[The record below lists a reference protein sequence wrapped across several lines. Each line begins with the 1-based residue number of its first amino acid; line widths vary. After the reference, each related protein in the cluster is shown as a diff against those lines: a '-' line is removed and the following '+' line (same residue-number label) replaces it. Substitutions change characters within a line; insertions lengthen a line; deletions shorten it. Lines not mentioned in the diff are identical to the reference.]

1 MKKIISFALALMLI
15 MSLTACGQN
24 SAESS
29 SRTPESST
37 DQTKTSTK
45 APVPGNTDP
54 VEASSQTPADTKAD
68 QTEASTK
75 APETT
80 APATTEE
87 AVVKKDLSVDEVGLI
102 NVPHSKGSFRSA
114 AVILMS
120 NPSSGITYDRV
131 KLTVS
136 FYDEKDNFMEAV
148 KYRLTPA
155 VRPGDQVPFRVDCTE
170 KYTLKAAR
178 AEVNIDSFET
188 LDNKQL
194 QREIDGKRVSL
205 VDDGTLFELTK
216 QNFTRKST
224 GKFRI
229 DFTVKN
235 KNAEKEKCY
244 VFFIF
249 RKDGKIVYGQEA
261 MLYVNGSSSKD
272 DYFYANHEDSKDFP
286 DYDEVVT
293 VLINGH

>member
-29 SRTPESST
+29 SRTP
-37 DQTKTSTK
+37 
-45 APVPGNTDP
+45 VPGKTDP

-102 NVPHSKGSFRSA
+102 NVPYTDHVRSS
-114 AVILMS
+114 AVFLIS

-178 AEVNIDSFET
+178 AEVSIDSFET

-272 DYFYANHEDSKDFP
+272 DYFYADHEDSKNFP

>member
-29 SRTPESST
+29 SRTPESSST

-45 APVPGNTDP
+45 APVPGNTDKA
-54 VEASSQTPADTKAD
+54 ETSAETAATTK
-68 QTEASTK
+68 EAST
-75 APETT
+75 
-80 APATTEE
+80 EE
-87 AVVKKDLSVDEVGLI
+87 PVVKKDLSVDEVGLI
-102 NVPHSKGSFRSA
+102 NVPYTDHVRSS
-114 AVILMS
+114 AVFLIS

-178 AEVNIDSFET
+178 AEVSIDSFEM

-272 DYFYANHEDSKDFP
+272 DYFYADHEDSKDFP

>member
-29 SRTPESST
+29 SRTP
-37 DQTKTSTK
+37 
-45 APVPGNTDP
+45 VPGKTDP

-120 NPSSGITYDRV
+120 NPSS
-131 KLTVS
+131 
-136 FYDEKDNFMEAV
+136 
-148 KYRLTPA
+148 
-155 VRPGDQVPFRVDCTE
+155 QVQADPCCS
-170 KYTLKAAR
+170 A
-178 AEVNIDSFET
+178 
-188 LDNKQL
+188 
-194 QREIDGKRVSL
+194 G
-205 VDDGTLFELTK
+205 
-216 QNFTRKST
+216 
-224 GKFRI
+224 
-229 DFTVKN
+229 
-235 KNAEKEKCY
+235 
-244 VFFIF
+244 
-249 RKDGKIVYGQEA
+249 
-261 MLYVNGSSSKD
+261 
-272 DYFYANHEDSKDFP
+272 
-286 DYDEVVT
+286 
-293 VLINGH
+293 

>member
-178 AEVNIDSFET
+178 AEVSIDSFET

>member
-29 SRTPESST
+29 SRTPESSST
-37 DQTKTSTK
+37 DQTKTSTR
-45 APVPGNTDP
+45 APVPSNTDKA
-54 VEASSQTPADTKAD
+54 ETPA
-68 QTEASTK
+68 
-75 APETT
+75 ET
-80 APATTEE
+80 AATTEE
-87 AVVKKDLSVDEVGLI
+87 ASTEEPVLKRDLSVDEVGLI
-102 NVPHSKGSFRSA
+102 NVPHIDHIRSS
-114 AVILMS
+114 AVFLIS

-178 AEVNIDSFET
+178 AEVSIDSFET

-272 DYFYANHEDSKDFP
+272 DYFYADHVDSKDFP

>member
-29 SRTPESST
+29 SRTP
-37 DQTKTSTK
+37 
-45 APVPGNTDP
+45 VPGKTDP

-87 AVVKKDLSVDEVGLI
+87 PVVKKDLSVDEVGLI
-102 NVPHSKGSFRSA
+102 NVPYTDHVRSS
-114 AVILMS
+114 AVFLIS

-178 AEVNIDSFET
+178 AEVSIDSFEM

-272 DYFYANHEDSKDFP
+272 DYFYADHVDSKDFP

>member
-29 SRTPESST
+29 SRTPESSSK
-37 DQTKTSTK
+37 DQTKTSTR
-45 APVPGNTDP
+45 APVPSNTDKA
-54 VEASSQTPADTKAD
+54 ETPA
-68 QTEASTK
+68 
-75 APETT
+75 ET
-80 APATTEE
+80 AATTEE
-87 AVVKKDLSVDEVGLI
+87 ASTEEPVLKRDLSVDEVGLI
-102 NVPHSKGSFRSA
+102 NVPHIDHIRSS
-114 AVILMS
+114 AVFLIS

-178 AEVNIDSFET
+178 AEVSIDSFET

-261 MLYVNGSSSKD
+261 MLFVNGSSSKD

>member
-29 SRTPESST
+29 SRTPESSST
-37 DQTKTSTK
+37 DQTKTSTR
-45 APVPGNTDP
+45 APVPSNTDKA
-54 VEASSQTPADTKAD
+54 ETPA
-68 QTEASTK
+68 
-75 APETT
+75 ET
-80 APATTEE
+80 AATTEE
-87 AVVKKDLSVDEVGLI
+87 ASTEEPVLKRDLSVDEVGLI
-102 NVPHSKGSFRSA
+102 NVPHIDHIRSS
-114 AVILMS
+114 AVFLIS

-178 AEVNIDSFET
+178 AEVSIDSFEM

-272 DYFYANHEDSKDFP
+272 DYFYADHVDSKDFP

>member
-37 DQTKTSTK
+37 DQTQTPTK
-45 APVPGNTDP
+45 APVPGNTDKA
-54 VEASSQTPADTKAD
+54 ETETPA
-68 QTEASTK
+68 
-75 APETT
+75 ET
-80 APATTEE
+80 AATTEE
-87 AVVKKDLSVDEVGLI
+87 ASTEEPVIKKDLSVDEVGLI
-102 NVPHSKGSFRSA
+102 NVPYTDHIRSS
-114 AVILMS
+114 AVFLIS

-148 KYRLTPA
+148 KYRLTSA

-188 LDNKQL
+188 LDNKQF